1 MASWDVFLFA
11 LVVLVV
17 VLLVLTHL
25 STQLLQQAV
34 DSTPTDEA
42 TSSTD
47 KSLPPTRDVEQ
58 HPQPAST
65 PESASDNHHA
75 QSASTDAP
83 TSHIEQESVTLST
96 RALWANVV
104 LTQGLFGLLLA
115 AIAWY
120 TDVPVAAFGLV
131 VESIPTVTVA
141 TGVAFGVAFYVLS
154 ELSVRGFQR
163 LGTEPPTELREA
175 LAAETPGGWLV
186 LLAVVLPVIAI
197 FEELLFRGAMI
208 GALSVGFDGPV
219 WLLAVVSSVA
229 FGLGHSA
236 QGRAGMVVTGLL
248 GGGLAG
254 VFIWTESLLVVIVAH
269 YVINA
274 LEFVVHERG

>member
-42 TSSTD
+42 MSSTD
-47 KSLPPTRDVEQ
+47 DLPPPTHDVD

-65 PESASDNHHA
+65 PESASDNQQA

-120 TDVPVAAFGLV
+120 TDVPAAAFGLV

-274 LEFVVHERG
+274 LEFVVHERD